1 MRTLILPTR
10 PTLLANLLSHR
21 WLFVALFLALTLVA
35 SSGNASAFDDP
46 LNPEYDLTAGI
57 MMTVPTLAVNAN
69 QIQTGLFTGANTI
82 LLALGAI
89 VFLLIGFSFGGKIL
103 RAISDFIQRFSF

>member
-35 SSGNASAFDDP
+35 SSGNASASFDP
-46 LNPEYDLTAGI
+46 NIEYDLTAGI
-57 MMTVPTLAVNAN
+57 MMTVPTLAVNGDTM
-69 QIQTGLFTGANTI
+69 QTGLFTGANII
-82 LLALGAI
+82 LVALGGI